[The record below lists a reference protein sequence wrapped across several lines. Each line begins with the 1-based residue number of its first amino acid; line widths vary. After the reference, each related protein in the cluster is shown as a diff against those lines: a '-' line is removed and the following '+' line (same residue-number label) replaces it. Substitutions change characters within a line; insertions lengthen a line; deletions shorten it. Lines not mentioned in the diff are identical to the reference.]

1 MDKFVAVVFG
11 DEKAAYAGVRAFAD
25 MNAEGS
31 LDVAQACV
39 IKKEANGTFS
49 TKEVSDNFPIRTL
62 VGTAL
67 GSLVGVLAGPVGLA
81 IGATSGAYAG
91 MIGDIYNVGLDEDF
105 VSEVGTALTPGKCA
119 VIAEVDEEWVTPLD
133 TRMESLGGV
142 VYRTLKSDAREDQ
155 RKREIASA
163 KAELEQLK
171 IEHAKAQADRKA
183 KLQAHIDKINK
194 RIDAKLTRSQ
204 ERARQTA
211 QQFEARVKAL
221 QDKAEKERGAAKAAF
236 EARIAK
242 LRKDYQS
249 RVHA

>member
-11 DEKAAYAGVRAFAD
+11 DEKAAYAGVRAFAE

-31 LDVAQACV
+31 LDVAQVCV
-39 IKKEANGTFS
+39 IKKEPNGTVS
-49 TKEVSDNFPIRTL
+49 TKEVDDDFPIRTL
-62 VGTAL
+62 AGTAL
-67 GSLVGVLAGPVGLA
+67 GSLIGVLGGPVGLA

-105 VSEVGTALTPGKCA
+105 VADVGSALTPGKCA

-142 VYRTLKSDAREDQ
+142 VYRTLKADAREDQ

-204 ERARQTA
+204 EQARQTT

-221 QDKAEKERGAAKAAF
+221 QDKAEKEKGAAKSAF